1 MKIIDNALSQ
11 NDMEEVCRHI
21 QNPNFPWVFNP
32 NVVDEKD
39 KNVEVDEL
47 YQYQFNHHV
56 HGNMGICTDHHTY
69 NLMSRFINIF
79 EPIQLIR
86 IKINLLPRSDKVIRH
101 GLHVD
106 TYVPGALTG
115 IFYLNSNNGET
126 YIENHGTVK
135 SIENRFVIFP
145 SNWKHS
151 GTTHTD
157 TKARYVINFNW
168 IPSPLGKFSELL
180 EA

>member
-32 NVVDEKD
+32 HVVDEKD
-39 KNVEVDEL
+39 KNAEVDEL

-79 EPIQLIR
+79 EPIQIIR
-86 IKINLLPRSDKVIRH
+86 IKINLLPRSDKIVRH

-115 IFYLNSNNGET
+115 VFYLNSNDGET
-126 YIENHGTVK
+126 YIENYGTVE

-151 GTTHTD
+151 GTTHTN

-168 IPSPLGKFSELL
+168 IPSPLGKFSEML
-180 EA
+180 EV